1 MSGYT
6 ELRDLG
12 VTFRPFDGPKPRA
25 GGTWSRFDAP
35 WQDTCA
41 LLARELRHLDA
52 KNIVVELD
60 LQERDLR
67 LDGLPR
73 ADARLASDAVR
84 ISFES
89 KWGPQRI
96 ETAEFTGRWNAPGW
110 QANVRAIALGLEA
123 LRKVDRYGISKRGEQ
138 YRGWRALPQNVGDP
152 TDKIVTRDDALVL
165 LEHVLGNPLASTSPA
180 VLGAAVKEAIRKTH
194 PDAGGNATEFR
205 KVMKAKEVLG
215 L

>member
-6 ELRDLG
+6 ELRDAG
-12 VTFRPFDGPKPRA
+12 ATFRPFDGDKPRP
-25 GGTWSRFDAP
+25 GGTPSRFDAP
-35 WQDTCA
+35 WEDTCS
-41 LLARELRHLDA
+41 LLARELRHLNA
-52 KNIVVELD
+52 RSIVVELD

-96 ETAEFTGRWNAPGW
+96 ETAEFTGTWGSLGW
-110 QANVRAIALGLEA
+110 QANLRAIALGLEA
-123 LRKVDRYGISKRGEQ
+123 LRKIDRYGISKRGEQ
-138 YRGWRALPQNVGDP
+138 YRGWRQIPQNVGDP
-152 TDKIVTRDDALVL
+152 TDKIVTTDDALEV
-165 LEHVLGNPLASTSPA
+165 VSRALGSVGDA
-180 VLGAAVKEAIRKTH
+180 VERDVRDAVRRAIRATH
-194 PDAGGNATEFR
+194 PDTGGDATEFR

-215 L
+215 V